1 MMRKKFVLKGAIVFI
16 FSLASVTGLSL
27 QKADASVSGETIA
40 IDAGHGGHD
49 NGATGHGLYEKE
61 LVYDVAHRTQ
71 QRLEEAGA
79 EVIMTRDGDYFVEL
93 IDRANM
99 ANDGGADSFVS
110 IHANAH
116 SDSSVSGTETFHH
129 PSDSEGG
136 TLAADLQT
144 SMVQEF
150 GSIDRGVKT
159 ADFSVLRNSDMPA
172 ALAELGFVTNQEEAD
187 TMMTDAFRND
197 AANAI
202 YQGLHEYH

>member
-1 MMRKKFVLKGAIVFI
+1 MGRKNFVLKGAAVFI
-16 FSLASVTGLSL
+16 FSVASVAGLSA

-49 NGATGHGLYEKE
+49 NGATGNGLYEKE

-71 QRLEEAGA
+71 ELLEEAGA

-93 IDRANM
+93 IERANL

-110 IHANAH
+110 IHANSA
-116 SDSSVSGTETFHH
+116 SDASVSGTETFHH
-129 PSDSEGG
+129 PSDSEGE
-136 TLAADLQT
+136 TLASDLQS

-150 GSIDRGVKT
+150 GSNDRGVKSS
-159 ADFSVLRNSDMPA
+159 DFSVLRNSDMPA
-172 ALAELGFVTNQEEAD
+172 ALVELGFVSNQAEAD
-187 TMMTDAFRND
+187 TMLTDAFRNE

-202 YQGLHEYH
+202 YQGLYEYH